1 MDLEERFTRALIATI
16 FAGAFLGIGG
26 GALAAWATGAGTF
39 ADGLWFYVVGGVLGV
54 LAAGAYA
61 LTRNPDQV

>member
-1 MDLEERFTRALIATI
+1 MDLEERFTRALIATV

-26 GALAAWATGAGTF
+26 GALVAWATGAGTF